1 MNERPQDAKTRPRN
15 RRFALIAAAI
25 AAGFAAGVA
34 GIYGIGGFTRNGNP
48 ECAPAVALAAKAAP
62 FARGEVAAVNVA
74 KSGLKLPAVSFR
86 DVSGKTLTLSDFRG
100 RTVLLNLWAT
110 WCVPC
115 RKEMPSL
122 DALEQ
127 KLSGPGF

>member
-1 MNERPQDAKTRPRN
+1 MNDRPEDAKSRPARC
-15 RRFALIAAAI
+15 RFALIAAAI

-34 GIYGIGGFTRNGNP
+34 LIYGMGGLQSNASA
-48 ECAPAVALAAKAAP
+48 ECRPALPTAQKAAP
-62 FARGEVAAVNVA
+62 YARGEVAAVNVA
-74 KSGLKLPAVSFR
+74 KSALKLPAVSFR
-86 DVSGKTLTLSDFRG
+86 DASGKTLTLSDFHG

-115 RKEMPSL
+115 RKEMPAL

-127 KLSGPGF
+127 RLGE